1 MFEQYHSLVKKTI
14 EEGVLKP
21 NRTGTDTL
29 CLPSQ
34 SITYDLGQGF
44 PAITTKKLAFQGAV
58 GELLA
63 FFRGCRSAKEFEE
76 LGCKFWTA
84 NANETESWLKSFY
97 RAGEN
102 DLGRIYG
109 GIWTDWRDTR
119 TVKSDEE
126 AQYLLEKGFELVAD
140 DPVRKVRVFEKS
152 INQLESCLHSL
163 MTNPDDRRI
172 LFSGWDV
179 GKFDKGALPPCH
191 VLYQFISLPNPNS
204 DKRDL
209 HLSMYMRSNDLGL
222 GHPMNAAFCGLLV
235 ELFARL
241 TNHTAKSVTIAT
253 GDSHVYVNHIEG
265 LTEQLKRSHFAPPRL
280 VISDDIKPLANA
292 SEIPGVLARIEPQ
305 HFALEGYV
313 SHPAIKM
320 PMAA

>member
-1 MFEQYHSLVKKTI
+1 MFEQYHDLVKQTI
-14 EEGVLKP
+14 ATGILKP

-29 CLPSQ
+29 CLPSKA
-34 SITYDLGQGF
+34 ITYELAKGF

-63 FFRGCRSAKEFEE
+63 FFRGCTSAKDFEE

-97 RAGEN
+97 RKGEN

-119 TVKSDEE
+119 VVKTEAE
-126 AQYLLEKGFELVAD
+126 AQYLLSKGFELIAD
-140 DPVRKVRVFEKS
+140 DQGRGVKVFEKS
-152 INQLESCLHSL
+152 INQLEACLHAL
-163 MTNPDDRRI
+163 LTNPDDRRI
-172 LFSGWDV
+172 MFSGWDV

-191 VLYQFISLPNPNS
+191 VLYQFVSLPNPS
-204 DKRDL
+204 SQKRDL

-241 TNHTAKSVTIAT
+241 TNHNPATVTITA

-265 LTEQLKRSHFAPPRL
+265 LTEQLTRSHFEPPKL
-280 VISDDIKPLANA
+280 VISHDIKPLKDV
-292 SEIPGVLARIEPQ
+292 SEIPGVLAKLEPQ
-305 HFALEGYV
+305 HFKLEGYV
-313 SHPAIKM
+313 CHPAIKM